1 MYLCRKYKTIGVG
14 IANKNIDFQ
23 QSMAKL
29 GFVIEDDC
37 LYLTTENYTT
47 LSDIQIQFHIEKA
60 KEFAASAVYLRKQ
73 LNGSYKPQVY
83 LFDFTYIPFTEEKEL
98 NISEIQTKIWSSGEA
113 PLACF
118 FYKTEIKIVD
128 CSRHLTE
135 DYKPQYLIEHLA
147 LTAKTHQLY
156 NNQFAIKIKSGI
168 FWEEKELKNKFKFG
182 NSAYDTLIQNI
193 HFVINKLKEQFVDT
207 TPQLANKIII
217 QAILIKYLE
226 ERMDNNGNKLLSD
239 KYFQPYGVTSF
250 NEVLRQKGKF
260 ADLLSDLDKHFNGNV
275 FKWKEEEQEELR
287 RLNLSIVA
295 QLLNTDKKDLSSQQL
310 EFGFTNWRYFEFSF
324 IPVELISRLYEEF
337 LGEQKKEKGLFYT
350 PSHLAKLLV
359 DECLPL
365 KNYEDFD
372 IANYKILDPACGS
385 GIFLVVVFKRLVQ
398 IWKLQHNMETPTITD
413 LKKLLKNIYGVD
425 KEQQAIYLTSFSL
438 SLALCN
444 ELNPITILNELRF
457 DNLIGSN
464 LIHSDFFVCKEIE
477 NKKFDLV
484 IGNPPFVRGKL
495 DKKQEIWKINDK
507 KIKIPQG
514 QIALGFLTQ
523 SFNYLKEGGLL
534 CLIIKSSGLLYN
546 STSNDFKKML
556 FENYNIIQLFDF
568 TALARN
574 RSLWENA
581 DVAAA
586 AIFAKNEAPNIRK
599 NILHLTFRRTKATIE
614 RIVFEIDDYD
624 LHFINRQTAIAN
636 PFIWKN
642 NLLGG
647 GRIKTLVERVGKLIL
662 FKNYLKDNNCIIGEG
677 FFLGKKSKPSKFI
690 KSIKILPTK
699 SFNEEK
705 IDYSALEE
713 LDDDICFDRPLNDN
727 LFKAPNVIIK
737 EHIGK
742 DKLPIFYNKI
752 SFLFGH
758 RFIGIASTIGDRN
771 FLKEIVDNCIN
782 FSNFYRFYFITTSS
796 ETAINKNNTILLK
809 DFKELPVVKNKS
821 LLSDVDLNII
831 NDCLNFKYDFLIH
844 GENSKA
850 LQPIAKKELQS
861 VLLHYGTEFS
871 RALNAIYGNQERQF
885 RLTQVVQLNNS
896 FIATVF
902 KYDNLINPVEFVNEN
917 AINIEELS
925 NEKLSAHLSANR
937 IIKLY
942 PEKDMIVFVKPNQY
956 RYWLSLTAYRD
967 ADKCFS
973 DLINTGY

>member
-23 QSMAKL
+23 KSMAKL
-29 GFVIEDDC
+29 GFVIDDDC
-37 LYLTTENYTT
+37 LYFTTKNYTT
-47 LSDIQIQFHIEKA
+47 LPDLQIQFHIEKA

-83 LFDFTYIPFTEEKEL
+83 LFDFTHIPFTEEEEL

-128 CSRHLTE
+128 CTCHLTK
-135 DYKPQYLIEHLA
+135 DYKPQYLIEQLA
-147 LTAKTHQLY
+147 LTAKANQLY
-156 NNQFAIKIKSGI
+156 NDQFAIKIKSGI

-182 NSAYDTLIQNI
+182 NSAYDTLIKNI

-226 ERMDNNGNKLLSD
+226 EHMDNNGNKLLSD

-287 RLNLSIVA
+287 RLDLSIVA

-398 IWKLQHNMETPTITD
+398 IWKLQHDMATPTITD
-413 LKKLLKNIYGVD
+413 LKLLLKNIYGVD

-464 LIHSDFFVCKEIE
+464 LIHSDFFACKEIE

-484 IGNPPFVRGKL
+484 IGNPPFVTGSLAKEL
-495 DKKQEIWKINDK
+495 EKWEIKNEKID
-507 KIKIPQG
+507 IPQK
-514 QIALGFLTQ
+514 QIALKFLVE
-523 SFNYLKEGGLL
+523 SFNYLKKDGLS

-546 STSNDFKKML
+546 STSDDFKKML
-556 FENYNIIQLFDF
+556 FENYDIIQIFDF
-568 TALARN
+568 TPLVRN
-574 RSLWENA
+574 HSLWENA

-586 AIFAKNEAPNIRK
+586 AIFTKNQAPDIRK

-647 GRIKTLVERVGKLIL
+647 GRIRTLVEKVQELPL
-662 FKNYLKDNNCIIGEG
+662 FEEYLVKEDCYAEEGIIVDKQDKKAATYLKKMP
-677 FFLGKKSKPSKFI
+677 F
-690 KSIKILPTK
+690 LPTEAI
-699 SFNEEK
+699 NERC
-705 IDYSALEE
+705 INYSRLT
-713 LDDDICFDRPLNDN
+713 IFDW
-727 LFKAPNVIIK
+727 KKV
-737 EHIGK
+737 
-742 DKLPIFYNKI
+742 DKLPKEEIFKILNVILWKNVGKEKLSVFYNGVDF
-752 SFLFGH
+752 SFKNQI
-758 RFIGIASTIGDRN
+758 IGVKGNDKQL
-771 FLKEIVDNCIN
+771 LKDIVIN
-782 FSNFYRFYFITTSS
+782 MNTYKDFYRFYMFVTS
-796 ETAINKNNTILLK
+796 AYLLIYRNPFLLKKDYIQLRYINKNTENYFS
-809 DFKELPVVKNKS
+809 DFDKNII
-821 LLSDVDLNII
+821 SDVNNYFQLM
-831 NDCLNFKYDFLIH
+831 LRK

-850 LQPIAKKELQS
+850 LQPISKKELQS

-885 RLTQVVQLNNS
+885 RLTQVVQLKNS

-902 KYDNLINPVEFVNEN
+902 KYDNLTNPVEFVNEN

-925 NEKLSAHLSANR
+925 NEKLSAHLSVNR

-973 DLINTGY
+973 DLINIGY

>member
-14 IANKNIDFQ
+14 ITNKNIDFQ
-23 QSMAKL
+23 KSMAKL
-29 GFVIEDDC
+29 GFVIDDDY

-47 LSDIQIQFHIEKA
+47 LPDLQIQFHIEKA

-83 LFDFTYIPFTEEKEL
+83 LFDFTHIPFTEEKEL

-128 CSRHLTE
+128 CTSHLTK
-135 DYKPQYLIEHLA
+135 DYKPQYLIEQLA
-147 LTAKTHQLY
+147 LTAKAHQLY

-182 NSAYDTLIQNI
+182 NSAYDTLIKNI

-287 RLNLSIVA
+287 RLDLSIVA

-365 KNYEDFD
+365 KNYKDFD

-398 IWKLQHNMETPTITD
+398 LWKLQHNMATPTITD
-413 LKKLLKNIYGVD
+413 LKLLLKNIYGVD

-457 DNLIGSN
+457 DNLTENN
-464 LIHSDFFVCKEIE
+464 LIHSDFFTCKEID
-477 NKKFDLV
+477 NNKFDLV

-534 CLIIKSSGLLYN
+534 CLITNSSGLLYN
-546 STSNDFKKML
+546 NTSNDFRKTL
-556 FENYNIIQLFDF
+556 FENYNVVQLFDF
-568 TALARN
+568 TSLARN
-574 RSLWENA
+574 NSLWENA
-581 DVAAA
+581 DVAAV
-586 AIFAKNEAPNIRK
+586 AIFAKNEAPDIRK

-647 GRIKTLVERVGKLIL
+647 GRIKLLIEKVQKLPL
-662 FKNYLKDNNCIIGEG
+662 FEDFLKEKECYAEEGLIVANSHKKTAVHLQNIPFLPADAINEDSIIYDKLTTFQWE
-677 FFLGKKSKPSKFI
+677 KVNK
-690 KSIKILPTK
+690 LPT
-699 SFNEEK
+699 EK
-705 IDYSALEE
+705 I
-713 LDDDICFDRPLNDN
+713 
-727 LFKAPNVIIK
+727 FKAPNIILWK
-737 EHIGK
+737 NIGEK
-742 DKLPIFYNKI
+742 RLPIFYNQVDF
-752 SFLFGH
+752 SFRH
-758 RFIGIASTIGDRN
+758 QIIGVKGTDKE
-771 FLKEIVDNCIN
+771 LKDIVANMNLYSD
-782 FSNFYRFYFITTSS
+782 FYRFYIFVTSGYLL
-796 ETAINKNNTILLK
+796 INRNTYILKNDYMQLRYINENVEDYFS
-809 DFKELPVVKNKS
+809 DFDKNVI
-821 LLSDVDLNII
+821 SDVNNYFQLMLRN
-831 NDCLNFKYDFLIH
+831 

-850 LQPIAKKELQS
+850 LQPIVKKELQS

-871 RALNAIYGNQERQF
+871 RALNAIYGNEERQF
-885 RLTQVVQLNNS
+885 RLAQVVQLNNS
-896 FIATVF
+896 FVATVF
-902 KYDNLINPVEFVNEN
+902 KYDDLTNPVEFVNEN

>member
-1 MYLCRKYKTIGVG
+1 
-14 IANKNIDFQ
+14 
-23 QSMAKL
+23 MAKL

-83 LFDFTYIPFTEEKEL
+83 LFDFTHIPFTEEKEL

-128 CSRHLTE
+128 CTCHLTK
-135 DYKPQYLIEHLA
+135 DYKPQYLIEQLA
-147 LTAKTHQLY
+147 LTAKANQLY
-156 NNQFAIKIKSGI
+156 NDQFAIKIKSGI

-182 NSAYDTLIQNI
+182 NSAYDTLIKNI

-287 RLNLSIVA
+287 RLDLSIVA

-398 IWKLQHNMETPTITD
+398 IWKLQHDMATPTITD
-413 LKKLLKNIYGVD
+413 LKLLLKNIYGVD

-464 LIHSDFFVCKEIE
+464 LIHSDFFACKEIE

-484 IGNPPFVRGKL
+484 IGNPPFVTGSLAKEL
-495 DKKQEIWKINDK
+495 EKWEIKNEKID
-507 KIKIPQG
+507 IPQK
-514 QIALGFLTQ
+514 QIALKFLVE
-523 SFNYLKEGGLL
+523 SFNYLKKDGLS

-546 STSNDFKKML
+546 STSDDFKKML
-556 FENYNIIQLFDF
+556 FENYDIIQIFDF
-568 TALARN
+568 TPLARN
-574 RSLWENA
+574 HSLWENA

-586 AIFAKNEAPNIRK
+586 AIFTKNQAPDIRK

-647 GRIKTLVERVGKLIL
+647 GRIRTLVEKVQNFPLFEKYLAERDCYAEEGVIVGKSGNKEASHLQNIP
-662 FKNYLKDNNCIIGEG
+662 F
-677 FFLGKKSKPSKFI
+677 
-690 KSIKILPTK
+690 LPT
-699 SFNEEK
+699 EE
-705 IDYSALEE
+705 
-713 LDDDICFDRPLNDN
+713 
-727 LFKAPNVIIK
+727 IK
-737 EHIGK
+737 EHYIDYNKLTKFSWKKVVKLSRETLFRAPNIILWENIGEER
-742 DKLPIFYNKI
+742 LPIFYNQI
-752 SFLFGH
+752 DFSFRH
-758 RFIGIASTIGDRN
+758 QIIGVKGTDKE
-771 FLKEIVDNCIN
+771 LKDIVANMNLYSD
-782 FSNFYRFYFITTSS
+782 FYRFYIFVTSGYLL
-796 ETAINKNNTILLK
+796 INRNTSILKNDYMQLRYINENVEDYFS
-809 DFKELPVVKNKS
+809 DFDRNVI
-821 LLSDVDLNII
+821 SDVNNYFQLMLRN
-831 NDCLNFKYDFLIH
+831 

-861 VLLHYGTEFS
+861 VLLHYGMEFS
-871 RALNAIYGNQERQF
+871 RALNAIYGNEERQF
-885 RLTQVVQLNNS
+885 RLVQVVQLKNS

-902 KYDNLINPVEFVNEN
+902 KYDNLTNPVEFVNEN

-937 IIKLY
+937 IVKLY